1 MLREL
6 LSTWE
11 NWNSRTTLANT
22 LLRGNG
28 DDARDKTDR
37 DIDKVPQVHPL
48 DALRANSEL
57 VRLLS
62 SWQWQAVYDARWR
75 GDTWPQIADA
85 LGVTVEQA
93 RASYGVVID
102 RQERLLGRD
111 VDLYRAVL

>member
-11 NWNSRTTLANT
+11 NWNSRATLVNT
-22 LLRGNG
+22 LLRGHG
-28 DDARDKTDR
+28 DDARAITDG
-37 DIDKVPQVHPL
+37 DIDKIAEVHPL

-62 SWQWQAVYDARWR
+62 GWQWQAVYDARWR
-75 GDTWPQIADA
+75 GHTWPQIADA
-85 LGVTVEQA
+85 LGVPVDQA
-93 RASYGVVID
+93 RAGYGEVID

>member
-11 NWNSRTTLANT
+11 NWNSRTTLVNT
-22 LLRGNG
+22 LLRGHG
-28 DDARDKTDR
+28 DGVQDKIDR
-37 DIDKVPQVHPL
+37 DIKKFPEVHPL

-62 SWQWQAVYDARWR
+62 GWQWQAVYDARWR
-75 GDTWPQIADA
+75 GHTWPQIANA

-93 RASYGVVID
+93 RAGYGEVID